1 MNDISCTKALNDVA
15 ILQEIGTFIKT
26 KRIAQELT
34 QKELSEKASISR
46 STLSLMELGKNTALI
61 NLIKVL
67 RILDVLY
74 VFETFKIEQT
84 ISPLQ
89 LAKEDAKKR
98 KRASKKR
105 NNNND
110 KKQELKW

>member
-1 MNDISCTKALNDVA
+1 MNDLSYISSLSDIAV
-15 ILQEIGTFIKT
+15 LQEIGTFIKT

-34 QKELSEKASISR
+34 QEELSERASISR
-46 STLSLMELGKNTALI
+46 STLSLMEKGKNTALV
-61 NLIKVL
+61 NLVKVL
-67 RILDVLY
+67 RILDTLY
-74 VFETFKIEQT
+74 VFESFKIEQT

-105 NNNND
+105 NNNDENKD
-110 KKQELKW
+110 LEW

>member
-1 MNDISCTKALNDVA
+1 MNDISHIKNLSDTA

-26 KRIAQELT
+26 KRIAQGLT
-34 QKELSEKASISR
+34 QKELSERASISR

-67 RILDVLY
+67 RILEVLY
-74 VFETFKIEQT
+74 VFESFKIEQT

-105 NNNND
+105 KNKNEKNQD
-110 KKQELKW
+110 LKW

>member
-1 MNDISCTKALNDVA
+1 MNDISCIKNLSDTA
-15 ILQEIGTFIKT
+15 ILQEIGIFIKT

-34 QKELSEKASISR
+34 QKELSERASISR
-46 STLSLMELGKNTALI
+46 STLSLMELGKSTALI

-74 VFETFKIEQT
+74 VFESFKIKHT

-105 NNNND
+105 DNNND
-110 KKQELKW
+110 KSQDLKW

>member
-1 MNDISCTKALNDVA
+1 MNDLSYISSLSDIAV
-15 ILQEIGTFIKT
+15 LQEIGTFIKT

-34 QKELSEKASISR
+34 QEELSERASISR
-46 STLSLMELGKNTALI
+46 STLSLMEKGKNTALV
-61 NLIKVL
+61 NLVKVL
-67 RILDVLY
+67 RILDTLY
-74 VFETFKIEQT
+74 VFESFKIGQT

-105 NNNND
+105 NNNDENKD
-110 KKQELKW
+110 LEW